1 MAVTTPHIEI
11 GQPKKFTT
19 GAILMS
25 SAYGLFLAAPIFISV
40 LIISVL
46 KFGIL
51 TFLVPFL
58 AILVT
63 AFFLPFGLGNAY
75 VVRLV
80 RSINPAAG
88 TTPDS
93 FIVQLTLWPRI
104 RSGMR
109 AVIDDAD
116 DVGLL
121 SFTDSALVFQGD
133 SINLSVPFDEIKEF
147 RPQNVGLRGR
157 FVYGRRISVVV
168 SGLPNVESLEF
179 VERSS
184 WLLPASRATTK
195 RLYERLS
202 AKIKS
207 KEPNGKAKDQKGIAL

>member
-11 GQPKKFTT
+11 AQPKKFTT
-19 GAILMS
+19 GAILMTG
-25 SAYGLFLAAPIFISV
+25 AYGLFLAAPIFVSI

-46 KFGIL
+46 RFGIL
-51 TFLVPFL
+51 TVLIPIL
-58 AILVT
+58 AIVVT

-88 TTPDS
+88 TKPDC
-93 FIVQLTLWPRI
+93 FVVQLTLWPRI
-104 RSGMR
+104 RSGVR

-121 SFTDSALVFQGD
+121 SFTDSTLVFQGD
-133 SINLSVPFDEIKEF
+133 SINLSIPFDQMKQL

-157 FVYGRRISVVV
+157 FVYGRRISVAV
-168 SGLPNVESLEF
+168 SGLPNVESLQF

-184 WLLPASRATTK
+184 CLLPASRATTR

-202 AKIKS
+202 AKVNS
-207 KEPNGKAKDQKGIAL
+207 KETNGKGKEQKGTAL